1 MRQADRWRHTAA
13 AYMQVFVISL
23 YKWLLRHL
31 FCRRCGLTLPAIFF
45 IVRTEWG
52 EVAQSVSVFPVKQI
66 FRRVFMFGGIHDL
79 NIDSKGRL
87 AVPAKFRDLLLR
99 KYTPALVA
107 TLESRERLLLYPES
121 VWEQEAQRLMAANV
135 AGNAKL
141 SAWRDLLLNNAEVM
155 EMDAAGR
162 ILLPAGLRRKVM
174 LDKEVSLTGRVNRL
188 ELWDREKFHAKDD
201 AALDIDPEELDFEL
215 GQIGFQL

>member
-1 MRQADRWRHTAA
+1 
-13 AYMQVFVISL
+13 
-23 YKWLLRHL
+23 
-31 FCRRCGLTLPAIFF
+31 
-45 IVRTEWG
+45 
-52 EVAQSVSVFPVKQI
+52 
-66 FRRVFMFGGIHDL
+66 MFGGIHDL

-107 TLESRERLLLYPES
+107 TLENRERLLLYPES
-121 VWEQEAQRLMAANV
+121 VWEQEAQRLMSVNV

-155 EMDAAGR
+155 VMYAAAP
-162 ILLPAGLRRKVM
+162 ILPPADLRRKGQ
-174 LDKEVSLTGRVNRL
+174 LDRELALTGRVNRL
-188 ELWDREKFHAKDD
+188 ELWDRETFHAKDD